1 MIKNTLTEEGVDD
14 TADLKKWIQQAL
26 NELPDIVLNGSLLLI
41 PLSGD
46 AGFRRYYRLNSKPS
60 LLAVTAPANS
70 GTSES
75 AAYFAN
81 LSHALRQCRITVP
94 DVLAYRATDN
104 YMLLEDF
111 GDRIFFN
118 ELNNHT
124 ADYLYRKALTQ
135 LIKLQKMP
143 RDKVNIPQYD
153 QTLLVSEMEFFRE
166 WFVSKLLGYPLS
178 MQEQQLIDRTFTFLA
193 EQALAQPQV
202 FVHRDYHSR
211 NLLVREGTVPG
222 IIDFQDAVWGPAT
235 YDVVSLLR
243 DCYLRWPLQKV
254 ENWAIGYADMAM
266 ESEVMPKVSHDQ
278 FVQWFDTMGLQRH
291 IKVLGIFARLWL
303 RDNKPQYL
311 NDLPLVLRYTIE
323 IAERYRET
331 RSLAIWLSTFLL
343 DSIEK
348 QSWYRD
354 YRTAG
359 DRK

>member
-1 MIKNTLTEEGVDD
+1 MKETHAEASIDD
-14 TADLKKWIQQAL
+14 TAGLQKWIQQSL
-26 NELPDIVLNGSLLLI
+26 NKRPDIVLDGGLLLT

-75 AAYFAN
+75 TAYFAI
-81 LSHALRQCRITVP
+81 LSHALRQSSITVP
-94 DVLAYRATDN
+94 DVLAYQATNN

-118 ELNNHT
+118 ELNNNT
-124 ADYLYRKALTQ
+124 ADYLYRKALTE
-135 LIKLQKMP
+135 LIKLQKIP
-143 RDKVNIPQYD
+143 QDTINIPDYNQA
-153 QTLLVSEMEFFRE
+153 LLRSEMEFFRE
-166 WFVSKLLGYPLS
+166 WFVGKLLGYSLS
-178 MQEQQLIDRTFTFLA
+178 MQEQQLIDCTFTFLE

-211 NLLVREGTVPG
+211 NLLVRADSAPG

-254 ENWAIGYADMAM
+254 ENWAIGYADMAT
-266 ESEVMPKVSHDQ
+266 ESEVIPKVSQDQ
-278 FVQWFDTMGLQRH
+278 FLQWFDTMGLQRH

-331 RSLAIWLSTFLL
+331 RSLATWLSTFLL